1 MGIPGSVHAPHISRL
16 AGRLNVLRPSGWRTE
31 CHYHAVYAYDS
42 LAGRLNRMST
52 RALHGRGRAADRLA
66 RAARSARLSALPYP
80 CLRLQNGK
88 ADIGLSYYVV
98 ELQGRHWPQLL
109 PRRTTMP
116 TLASATTSTDAS
128 ASAAPAAASS
138 VGAKSDSDESA
149 LQALLLSPL
158 LSPCA
163 LLFFHFPPLPPP
175 AWKLAGRDA
184 TRLSPNCPPCKRRAS
199 FELIFIFCANEAASY
214 WSDDWRGT
222 PSSFVECRA

>member
-163 LLFFHFPPLPPP
+163 LLALLRHPPLSPSPPP
-175 AWKLAGRDA
+175 PPFS
-184 TRLSPNCPPCKRRAS
+184 TSPPSPLQLGSSRGEMPPVSVPTVRHAS
-199 FELIFIFCANEAASY
+199 VELLLN
-214 WSDDWRGT
+214 
-222 PSSFVECRA
+222 